1 MLHKIWDNTTDN
13 SDQISVELSRTVYE
27 VVIPGVLRCVDDAKH
42 TTVRALALKLT
53 ARIFNSCQDSR
64 IHVNI
69 EIVKEVLLHVRDQV
83 SMEGN
88 QNLKSQ
94 GIEIVSLLE
103 KHFVTS

>member
-1 MLHKIWDNTTDN
+1 MQHVLQTIWDN

-53 ARIFNSCQDSR
+53 VRIFKSCQDSG

-83 SMEGN
+83 STEGN